1 MRISDWSSDVCS
13 SDLPSLAEEIAK
25 ALADLKGTRA
35 SRSGSAWTV
44 GNDAVSWLFG
54 HMYEQAQPQD
64 YDPRYQR
71 WNASDLPIIPDKWML
86 KLRKDKQ
93 SQVGAIRELLTSDKY
108 VVNAG
113 DAAREGQL
121 LVRSEENTFELQ
133 SLIR

>member
-1 MRISDWSSDVCS
+1 
-13 SDLPSLAEEIAK
+13 
-25 ALADLKGTRA
+25 
-35 SRSGSAWTV
+35 
-44 GNDAVSWLFG
+44 
-54 HMYEQAQPQD
+54 MYEQAQPQD

-93 SQVGAIRELLTSDKY
+93 SQVGAIRELLKSAKY

-121 LVRSEENTFELQ
+121 LVDEVLIENGWDPFTDRTKRMWVKSMADRKSTRLN
-133 SLIR
+133 SSH